1 MRVSPQDLFEGQNLM
16 RGNIGAIG
24 EQTAAVYFTAN
35 GCSVQA
41 RNWRCRFGELDIVAR
56 QGEILAFVEV
66 KTRGP
71 KMIASPAEAVNF
83 SKRQRLVATA
93 EEYLIQNPLQL
104 QPRFDILEIYLD
116 EDGGFLRADWL
127 QNAFDAV

>member
-1 MRVSPQDLFEGQNLM
+1 MAEHLETGLNGENAVADYLVSQG
-16 RGNIGAIG
+16 
-24 EQTAAVYFTAN
+24 
-35 GCSVQA
+35 
-41 RNWRCRFGELDIVAR
+41 WRIVAR
-56 QGEILAFVEV
+56 RWRDPAPRGLRTDIDLIASSPDGRWHFVEV

-116 EDGGFLRADWL
+116 GEGNFLKAVWL
-127 QNAFDAV
+127 ENAFQTD